1 MRFLLPLLAAF
12 ALANALA
19 QLPSRSECVAEQ
31 PRLPTDASRLLAR
44 VYEHRKRL
52 RIARRAGPS
61 SIVDKNGNSCTTDA
75 YNPTTQLCCGT
86 GTIYDPTDEAQFGEN
101 NSCCGAPVSRRTR

>member
-75 YNPTTQLCCGT
+75 YNPTTQLCCDA